1 MYEAMTYSYQEKCA
15 EKQLNYQPIWFTY
28 SVVINNY
35 FLVTSEVELE
45 TKLREVGSFTITEKA
60 PTRVFSWLKATALET
75 DIIPCIVF

>member
-1 MYEAMTYSYQEKCA
+1 MTYSYQEKCA

-45 TKLREVGSFTITEKA
+45 MKFEVLQWRSPLLVPSPG
-60 PTRVFSWLKATALET
+60 
-75 DIIPCIVF
+75 

>member
-45 TKLREVGSFTITEKA
+45 TKLREV
-60 PTRVFSWLKATALET
+60 
-75 DIIPCIVF
+75 